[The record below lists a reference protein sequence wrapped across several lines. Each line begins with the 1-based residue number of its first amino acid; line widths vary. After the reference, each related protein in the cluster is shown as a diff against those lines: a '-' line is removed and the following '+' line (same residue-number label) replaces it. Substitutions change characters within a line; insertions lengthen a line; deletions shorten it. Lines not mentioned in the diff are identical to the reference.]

1 MPKQQVI
8 DPPVLLQ
15 ALLTGEQSELD
26 YAEMTAIKVHL
37 GPALDA
43 IAEIDKKLSEQKRAH
58 EIGEKF
64 RFRGQHFLVAK
75 HGSTTP
81 WKKAFELAIDM
92 LSATKRRVAQTAA
105 EDLKTDTKKVKEIS

>member
-1 MPKQQVI
+1 MPKNQVI

-26 YAEMTAIKVHL
+26 YSELIALRAHL
-37 GPALDA
+37 APALDA
-43 IAEIDKKLSEQKRAH
+43 VAEIQKKLDEQKRAH

-64 RFRGQHFLVAK
+64 RFRGQRFLVAK

-81 WKKAFELAIDM
+81 WKKAFDIAVAE
-92 LSATKRRVAQTAA
+92 LSATKRRVVQTAA
-105 EDLKTDTKKVKEIS
+105 EDLKSDTKKVKEIS

>member
-1 MPKQQVI
+1 MPKQLT

-26 YAEMTAIKVHL
+26 YAEMVALKVHI

-43 IAEIDKKLSEQKRAH
+43 IAELTKKLNAQKGAH
-58 EIGEKF
+58 EIGETF
-64 RFRGQHFLVAK
+64 RFRGQKFLVAK

-81 WKKAFELAIDM
+81 WKKAFDIALDH
-92 LSATKRRVAQTAA
+92 LTATKRRVVQTAA
-105 EDLKTDTKKVKEIS
+105 DDLKSDTKKVKEIS